1 MTTVRVDAL
10 TLAQAAR
17 IMRAL
22 HRRRPDWFVWLYAIQ
37 AGENGPVKIGKTRR
51 PPGERLAALQ
61 VGNAEPL
68 RGLAAWRA
76 LEIEEKQIQGEF
88 AAHRVRGEWFAPT
101 PDLLYLVD
109 RLGGDFIDW
118 ERTQ

>member
-1 MTTVRVDAL
+1 MTVVDDGQL
-10 TLAQAAR
+10 VL
-17 IMRAL
+17 
-22 HRRRPDWFVWLYAIQ
+22 
-37 AGENGPVKIGKTRR
+37 
-51 PPGERLAALQ
+51 
-61 VGNAEPL
+61 PL
-68 RGLAAWRA
+68 GIA